1 LAVLNT
7 NIKPFEWTVPSV
19 SSEVKQVPSLAYHTA
34 NLVGDY
40 MIVAF
45 GKYFFI

>member
-7 NIKPFEWTVPSV
+7 NIKPFEWTAPKV
-19 SSEVKQVPSLAYHTA
+19 SSDVKQVPSLSYHTA
-34 NLVGDY
+34 DLVGNY